1 MKFILFFLCINMA
14 LADQV
19 KVLKKGDPAPFDG
32 VLFTKELEKE
42 IRNNLSIADDRIKLL
57 NNINDLSNKEIEVI
71 SKRLELYQKK
81 SLELSELNSKMEDT
95 TFIKN
100 AGYFLAGA
108 IITGFIGYGVI
119 QAYR

>member
-1 MKFILFFLCINMA
+1 MKFILFFLCVNIA

-19 KVLKKGDPAPFDG
+19 KVIKKGDPAPFDG

-57 NNINDLSNKEIEVI
+57 NKINDLNNKEIEI
-71 SKRLELYQKK
+71 LSNRLELYQKK
-81 SLELSELNSKMEDT
+81 SLELSDINSKIENT

-108 IITGFIGYGVI
+108 VITGFIGYGVV

>member
-1 MKFILFFLCINMA
+1 MA

>member
-1 MKFILFFLCINMA
+1 MKFILFFLCVNIA

-19 KVLKKGDPAPFDG
+19 KVIKKGDPAPFDG

-57 NNINDLSNKEIEVI
+57 NKINDLNNRVIEILSN
-71 SKRLELYQKK
+71 RLELYQKK
-81 SLELSELNSKMEDT
+81 SLELSDINSKIENT

-108 IITGFIGYGVI
+108 VITGFIGYGVV

>member
-1 MKFILFFLCINMA
+1 MKFILFFLCVNIA

-19 KVLKKGDPAPFDG
+19 KVIKKGDPAPFDG

-57 NNINDLSNKEIEVI
+57 NKINDLNNKEIEI
-71 SKRLELYQKK
+71 LSNRLELYQKK
-81 SLELSELNSKMEDT
+81 SLELSDINSKIENT

-100 AGYFLAGA
+100 VGYFLAGA
-108 IITGFIGYGVI
+108 VITGFIGYGVV